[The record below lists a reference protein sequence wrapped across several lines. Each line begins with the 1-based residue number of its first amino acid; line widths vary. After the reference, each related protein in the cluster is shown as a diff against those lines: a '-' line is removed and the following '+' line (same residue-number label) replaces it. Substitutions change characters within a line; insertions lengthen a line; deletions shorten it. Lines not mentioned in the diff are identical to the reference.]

1 MLTEEKMSKKV
12 VILIVALCMVLGVVT
27 GCAPAAATPTETTA
41 PTEATAAATGN
52 PAATT
57 AAGVDYSKYAG
68 TELVFL
74 RHSGYDADWMA
85 EKAQEFYE
93 KTGIKVTIEQVAYSE
108 LHNKIVVDISSDG
121 GVYDMFA
128 TTDYWLP
135 EFAADGWVVDQNQ
148 YLNDPS
154 LYDPAFDL
162 ADVSA
167 AFLEANTIDGKLLA
181 MPWKFNSQF
190 LVYRTDLVA
199 TPPTNWDEQLQMA
212 EANNKD
218 NVSGISLAL
227 AKTSIMDIYLNLLY
241 QDGGTLLSDDLK
253 TCNLDAPEAKEALE
267 YLVQLSKYTS
277 DGAINSHWDEAA
289 AMMEQGNAAM
299 APMVNSQV
307 GNIMNTEKSTVTDK
321 VGFAELPGKEI
332 SSAASNTWGIAIS
345 HNSKSPEAAFLFIQY
360 LMQPDIISEIVTS
373 TNGGTIPV
381 RASLLSDPD
390 MQASY
395 PWFKVMNSIATTP
408 GHAFSYPKSIQTTSI
423 MDVLAGHLQNAINGS
438 ESVDDALKNAK
449 AEIEQLL

>member
-1 MLTEEKMSKKV
+1 MNKKV

-27 GCAPAAATPTETTA
+27 GCAPAATTSTETAAPVEATVTA
-41 PTEATAAATGN
+41 TDSQATEA
-52 PAATT
+52 

-85 EKAQEFYE
+85 EKATEFYQ

-135 EFAADGWVVDQNQ
+135 EFNAGGWVVDQNQ
-148 YLNDPS
+148 FLNNPS

-162 ADVSA
+162 PDVST
-167 AFLEANTIDGKLLA
+167 AFLNANTIDGKLLA

-190 LVYRTDLVA
+190 LVYRTDLIS
-199 TPPTNWDEQLQMA
+199 TPPTTWDEQLKMA
-212 EANNKD
+212 KENNKE
-218 NVSGISLAL
+218 NVSGIALAL
-227 AKTSIMDIYLNLLY
+227 SKTSIMDIYLNLLY
-241 QDGGTLLSDDLK
+241 QDGGTLLTDDLK
-253 TCNLDAPEAKEALE
+253 TCNLDTLEAKEALE
-267 YLVQLSKYTS
+267 YMVQLSKYAS

-289 AMMEQGNAAM
+289 AMMEQGSAAM
-299 APMVNSQV
+299 EPMVNSQV
-307 GNIMNTEKSTVTDK
+307 GNITNTEKSTVTDK
-321 VGFAELPGKEI
+321 VNFAELPGKKI
-332 SSAASNTWGIAIS
+332 SAAASNTWGIAIS
-345 HNSKSPEAAFLFIQY
+345 HNSKNPEAAFLFIQY
-360 LMQPDIISEIVTS
+360 LMQPDVIREIVTG
-373 TNGGTIPV
+373 TNGSTIPV
-381 RASLLSDPD
+381 RASLLSDPEL
-390 MQASY
+390 QASY
-395 PWFKVMNSIATTP
+395 PWFNVMNSIATTP
-408 GHAFSYPKSIQTTSI
+408 GHAFSYPKSVQTTSI
-423 MDVLAGHLQNAINGS
+423 MDVLAGHLQNAVNGS